1 MAVLLIMHCSL
12 WNHFPRLERS
22 PEDFSCLIKVSPRS
36 WIIHVSLFIS
46 KCDIWC
52 SFSHRWKFTSD
63 KCMATSVIPTPDYGH
78 ALKNDGSVTAK
89 WRSVYVRFQSRVNQQ
104 IINEGMTE
112 LRFSWYNRPLPVPAQ
127 TDMPWI
133 SFGFYTPCWL
143 YVWPSIWKLLAAI
156 ACLPV
161 SLSH

>member
-22 PEDFSCLIKVSPRS
+22 PEDFSCLNKVSPHS
-36 WIIHVSLFIS
+36 WIINVSLFIS
-46 KCDIWC
+46 DLTFGALPHTDENLHLINTWQ
-52 SFSHRWKFTSD
+52 SY
-63 KCMATSVIPTPDYGH
+63 PTPDNGH
-78 ALKNDGSVTAK
+78 ALKNSGSVTAK
-89 WRSVYVRFQSRVNQQ
+89 WRSISMRFQSFVNQQ
-104 IINEGMTE
+104 IINEGMAE
-112 LRFSWYNRPLPVPAQ
+112 LRFSWYNRPLQVAAH

-143 YVWPSIWKLLAAI
+143 YVWPSIWKLLGAI